1 MSTVAIYNG
10 FGGYETKDG
19 KQGVTLTHGGVPF
32 WFPYEGVCY
41 IPDYTMREVDHDK
54 SSADKEE
61 ESVLTYKTFI
71 LKGERIAEELLETQ
85 IPHPN
90 SAKGF
95 AIVIP
100 SAADRQAQKYITI
113 PSGYTEEGSALT
125 TDVMAVT
132 PSDNVKAVAKQKAD
146 EYKTEIVRAY
156 YQSKRERMSGGHGQ
170 LFPIGSVKRF
180 MDELGLKDID
190 DVAVKNA
197 AGGSDLA
204 ELIKLLVPALQG
216 GSKPTEQPDLTP
228 MIAELQK
235 QLSDQKTEHKTA
247 QAVREKEV
255 AMLEKQLEEAKKLL
269 APPKPQIRP
278 PATP

>member
-125 TDVMAVT
+125 TDVMVVT
-132 PSDNVKAVAKQKAD
+132 PSDNVKAVAKQKAE
-146 EYKTEIVRAY
+146 EYKTEIVKAY

-170 LFPIGSVKRF
+170 LFPVGSVKRF

-190 DVAVKNA
+190 DVAAKNA
-197 AGGSDLA
+197 ASGSDLA

-216 GSKPTEQPDLTP
+216 QTPKDNDLANVVASLKAQLDEQKKAQAASVKE
-228 MIAELQK
+228 MAELEN
-235 QLSDQKTEHKTA
+235 QLADLRKPPP
-247 QAVREKEV
+247 
-255 AMLEKQLEEAKKLL
+255 
-269 APPKPQIRP
+269 PPKPAIRP